1 VTTFHAS
8 CAARREPD
16 GGFSAVFL
24 RGPAGSGKSDLLLRL
39 LSAGFTLVAD
49 DQVMVEDGMA
59 SAVPA
64 LAGILEVRG
73 LGLFRLPFVAAAP
86 VRLVVRLGIAPVRL
100 PEPELDEALGV
111 PVVTIDP
118 ALASA
123 PDRVALALD
132 AARGRVNQ
140 VAGAFAA

>member
-1 VTTFHAS
+1 M
-8 CAARREPD
+8 
-16 GGFSAVFL
+16 
-24 RGPAGSGKSDLLLRL
+24 
-39 LSAGFTLVAD
+39 VAD
-49 DQVMVEDGMA
+49 DQVMVEHGMA

-118 ALASA
+118 ASASA

-132 AARGRVNQ
+132 AARGRVKQ